1 MLAIEH
7 ASRKESVQYP
17 PNESRS
23 LTLMYRKNV
32 RSSLFKIERRQK
44 NVDDVYGKL
53 KAITMSHSLI
63 KSFYHN
69 KNGAQRRWAVDKCMN
84 KI

>member
-7 ASRKESVQYP
+7 ASRKESMQYP

-32 RSSLFKIERRQK
+32 TSSLFKIEWWQK

-53 KAITMSHSLI
+53 KAITMSH
-63 KSFYHN
+63 H
-69 KNGAQRRWAVDKCMN
+69 
-84 KI
+84 